1 MENRANA
8 REIPP
13 LNIRDAHIVKRN
25 FAGRFEDY
33 NREGNRYFTI
43 RIDDPEMAAALIADG
58 LKIREGKRRSEDDD
72 HRWYMDIRVAFN
84 DYYPTKICVYSGNVK
99 RELNEET
106 VGMLDRV
113 RILKADMTIRA
124 RYWDV
129 NGKSGYKAYLKV
141 IHVTI
146 EEEDPWANEY
156 AQYDEQ

>member
-25 FAGRFEDY
+25 FAGHFEDY

-58 LKIREGKRRSEDDD
+58 WKLREGKRRNEDDD
-72 HRWYMDIRVAFN
+72 PRWYMDIRVAFN

-129 NGKSGYKAYLKV
+129 NGKRGYKAYLKV

>member
-25 FAGRFEDY
+25 FAGRYEDY

-58 LKIREGKRRSEDDD
+58 WKMREGKRRNEDDD
-72 HRWYMDIRVAFN
+72 PRWYMDIRVAFN
-84 DYYPTKICVYSGNVK
+84 DYYPTKICVYSGNVR